1 MRKFTEEQHMFRD
14 AYRRFLADEV
24 APKMEGFREA
34 GIVDRE
40 IFKKAGDQGFL
51 MIWPDEKYGG
61 MGDIDFR
68 YEQIIIEE
76 TCRAGCAEWYN
87 TLHSRLVGP
96 YLKNFG
102 TEEQRQRIGKTCA
115 DAVAGIGYAGAGWPT
130 YRRRTHRFAGLNATG
145 LAFCL

>member
-24 APKMEGFREA
+24 APRMDEFREA

-61 MGDIDFR
+61 MGDDDFR

-76 TCRAGCAEWYN
+76 TARAGCSEWYN
-87 TLHSRLVGP
+87 TLHSRLVG
-96 YLKNFG
+96 
-102 TEEQRQRIGKTCA
+102 
-115 DAVAGIGYAGAGWPT
+115 
-130 YRRRTHRFAGLNATG
+130 RRDCR
-145 LAFCL
+145 CQD

>member
-24 APKMEGFREA
+24 APRMDEFREA

-51 MIWPDEKYGG
+51 MVWPDEKYGG
-61 MGDIDFR
+61 MGDNDFR

-76 TCRAGCAEWYN
+76 TARAGCAEWYN

-96 YLKNFG
+96 YLKNIRS
-102 TEEQRQRIGKTCA
+102 EE
-115 DAVAGIGYAGAGWPT
+115 VV
-130 YRRRTHRFAGLNATG
+130 
-145 LAFCL
+145 

>member
-24 APKMEGFREA
+24 APRMDEFREA

-61 MGDIDFR
+61 MGDNDFR

-76 TCRAGCAEWYN
+76 TTRAGCAEWYN

-96 YLKNFG
+96 
-102 TEEQRQRIGKTCA
+102 
-115 DAVAGIGYAGAGWPT
+115 
-130 YRRRTHRFAGLNATG
+130 
-145 LAFCL
+145 